1 MQEGS
6 RKAIF
11 AAFLANLGIAIA
23 KFVGFAITRSSGMLA
38 EAAHSLADTGNQAL
52 LLLGS
57 RRAKRVATREMPFG
71 HGRERYF
78 WSFIVALVLFSM
90 GGLFALYEGIQKLAH
105 PHETHNLPLAI
116 GILGVAILLETY
128 SLRTALK
135 EVHHVKPAGMSL
147 WGFIRHSRSPE
158 LPVVLLEDIGAEI
171 GLFLAMGGVLLSHF
185 THNPRW
191 DSVASICIGVLLT
204 VIAIIL
210 AIEMKAS
217 LLGESAT
224 EEAEERIRTAVGSH
238 PHVRSIIHLKTQHIG
253 PDELIVGVKVEFDHS
268 LTMPE
273 LALAIDSV
281 EEAVRAAEPTAATI
295 YIEPDIARAGTQ

>member
-6 RKAIF
+6 KKAIF

-23 KFVGFAITRSSGMLA
+23 KFIGFAVTRSSGMLA
-38 EAAHSLADTGNQAL
+38 EAAHSFADTGNQGL

-57 RRAKRVATREMPFG
+57 KRAKRAANRNNPFG

-105 PHETHNLPLAI
+105 PHETHQLGVAI
-116 GILGVAILLETY
+116 GILGIAVVLETF
-128 SLRTALK
+128 SLMTAMK
-135 EVHHVKPAGMSL
+135 EVRHLKPKGMSL
-147 WGFIRHSRSPE
+147 WRFIRHTRQPE

-171 GLFLAMGGVLLSHF
+171 GLVIAFLGVLLSHF
-185 THNPRW
+185 TENPRW
-191 DSVASICIGVLLT
+191 DSVASVLIGVLLT

-210 AIEMKAS
+210 ATEMKAS

-224 EEAEERIRTAVGSH
+224 EEAEERIRGAVNADSQ
-238 PHVRSIIHLKTQHIG
+238 VRSIIHLKTQHIG
-253 PDELIVGVKVEFDHS
+253 PDELIVGIKVEFDHS
-268 LTMPE
+268 ISMHD
-273 LALAIDSV
+273 LAVAIDRV
-281 EEAVRAAEPTAATI
+281 EAGVRAAEPTAATI
-295 YIEPDIARAGTQ
+295 YIEPDIAR

>member
-57 RRAKRVATREMPFG
+57 RRAKRAATREMPFG

-238 PHVRSIIHLKTQHIG
+238 PRVRSIIHLKTQHIG